1 MLHRSIA
8 DIIDLHLSPVNNAT
22 LKVAK
27 IELKNG
33 AIVDETFFLLYN
45 LYLYNKFSGLTHFCN
60 TSWVFTNT
68 AVFGCTPLLLDPPH
82 LLGNAGVKLK
92 VNI

>member
-33 AIVDETFFLLYN
+33 AIVGETFF
-45 LYLYNKFSGLTHFCN
+45 FVVVTP
-60 TSWVFTNT
+60 
-68 AVFGCTPLLLDPPH
+68 AV
-82 LLGNAGVKLK
+82 
-92 VNI
+92 